1 MFDHVPPAS
10 PISVFLPLLSRLS
23 RLLSLPLQRCVYT
36 MADSFTLPLRPILD
50 ERDRPDTLPAEIA
63 QINNQWGSF
72 RDVNEDVL
80 RTKIAEEYK
89 DDLDEDEGDQSASDL
104 DSTERL
110 EQ

>member
-1 MFDHVPPAS
+1 
-10 PISVFLPLLSRLS
+10 
-23 RLLSLPLQRCVYT
+23 
-36 MADSFTLPLRPILD
+36 MADSFTLPLRPLLD

-89 DDLDEDEGDQSASDL
+89 DDLDENEGDQSASDL

-110 EQ
+110 EQLYKRRKDIIDFAT

>member
-1 MFDHVPPAS
+1 
-10 PISVFLPLLSRLS
+10 
-23 RLLSLPLQRCVYT
+23 
-36 MADSFTLPLRPILD
+36 MAGSFTLPLRPLLD

-89 DDLDEDEGDQSASDL
+89 DDLDENEGDQSASDL
-104 DSTERL
+104 DSTEL
-110 EQ
+110 HIFLCGVLCGLYSVHFLTL